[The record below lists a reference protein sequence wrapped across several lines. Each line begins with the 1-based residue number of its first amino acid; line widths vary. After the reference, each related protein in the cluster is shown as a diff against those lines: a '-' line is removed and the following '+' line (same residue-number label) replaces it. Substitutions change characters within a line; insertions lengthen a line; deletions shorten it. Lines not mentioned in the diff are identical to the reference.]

1 LAEAVRFAVVAA
13 KGIVAVSVLATPQ
26 LRRNSAIPQFLLAPR
41 DAQNIEMYYHY
52 KITPAI
58 EFTPDVQCVNGMLG
72 MLGMLTGGDGAI
84 VAGIRLNMIR

>member
-1 LAEAVRFAVVAA
+1 M
-13 KGIVAVSVLATPQ
+13 SVLATPQ

-72 MLGMLTGGDGAI
+72 MLTGGDGAI

>member
-1 LAEAVRFAVVAA
+1 
-13 KGIVAVSVLATPQ
+13 
-26 LRRNSAIPQFLLAPR
+26 
-41 DAQNIEMYYHY
+41 MYYHY

-72 MLGMLTGGDGAI
+72 MLTGGDGAI